1 MRLLWQSI
9 EFKLNKKKIVIL
21 KNSRTAIAAWKILR
35 SNDVHSTSAVHPQ
48 LHDRCKRRK
57 KFRNV
62 FLWYIYLRNNMII
75 PMKSKIR
82 VLYIFFSVLLK
93 YDVKDIWWSISMR
106 SCLICSESCLII
118 NYKCSIFSQIPLV
131 FDISNFIIELNILK
145 QVSYY

>member
-62 FLWYIYLRNNMII
+62 FLWYIYLRNNRII
-75 PMKSKIR
+75 PMKSKIH
-82 VLYIFFSVLLK
+82 VLYIFLVFYSNMTLK
-93 YDVKDIWWSISMR
+93 TFDEAFLWGLAWFVANHA
-106 SCLICSESCLII
+106 LII

-145 QVSYY
+145 KVSYY